1 MNLKNMKNINKT
13 YYKVSIAKLNS
24 IAEDIKI
31 EMSNNLQLQD
41 KDFILNC
48 TALDTY
54 LKETKESLLK
64 RFKSLPTMQKIV
76 KYSENVLINEV
87 KPNIKYMGHARIR

>member
-1 MNLKNMKNINKT
+1 MKSTNRV
-13 YYKVSIAKLNS
+13 YYKRSVAKLSS

-31 EMSNNLQLQD
+31 EMSNNLQLQNE
-41 KDFILNC
+41 DFISNC
-48 TALDTY
+48 NALDIY

-76 KYSENVLINEV
+76 KYSEDVLINEI
-87 KPNIKYMGHARIR
+87 KSNIKYMGHARIR